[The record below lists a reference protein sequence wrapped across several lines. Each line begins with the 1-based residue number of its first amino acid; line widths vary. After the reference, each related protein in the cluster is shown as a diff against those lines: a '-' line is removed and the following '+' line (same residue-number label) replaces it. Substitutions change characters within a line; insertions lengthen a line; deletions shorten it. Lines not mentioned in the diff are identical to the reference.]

1 MTDARERWC
10 IVIEPQAGAVPAAQR
25 IKRWLKAGLRF
36 YGLRC
41 VRLDEPAEL
50 VSPRRQNERLHAE
63 KKKQST

>member
-1 MTDARERWC
+1 VSEARERWC
-10 IVIEPQAGAVPAAQR
+10 IVIEPQPGAVPAPTR

-50 VSPRRQNERLHAE
+50 VRLRAENAQLRRE
-63 KKKQST
+63 KENQL